1 MFTTIRT
8 YRVAVDDID
17 DVIHKIDIEFAQDL
31 ASMEG
36 FVAYEVLQTA
46 MNQVAT
52 VTTCRDEA
60 TALRT
65 NDMAAQWIARSLA
78 GADIERLGMFSGEVM
93 VSRAAE
99 EMLIPAHH

>member
-17 DVIHKIDIEFAQDL
+17 TVMHKVDVEFADQMAALD
-31 ASMEG
+31 G
-36 FVAYEVLQTA
+36 FVAYELLQTG

-52 VTTCRDEA
+52 ITTCSDEA
-60 TALRT
+60 TAMRT
-65 NDMAAQWIARSLA
+65 NELAAEWIHRSL
-78 GADIERLGMFSGEVM
+78 GGIDIERIGMFSGEVM

-99 EMLIPAHH
+99 EMLVPAHH